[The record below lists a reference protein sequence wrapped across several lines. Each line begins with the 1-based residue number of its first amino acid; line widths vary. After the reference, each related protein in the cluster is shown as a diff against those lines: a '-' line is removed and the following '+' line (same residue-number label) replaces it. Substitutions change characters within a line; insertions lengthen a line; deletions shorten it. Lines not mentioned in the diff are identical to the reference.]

1 MGMPRLNHKHTDEL
15 DRSATTAGLTEIR
28 SWRHKFKLFVT
39 RLISGEITTQAQ
51 LDLAKKIIVDTY
63 LPKINLVEFFTVDVE
78 KVLSEFES
86 KLEQGVDVSQVVD
99 GELKII
105 QDPEYRRLGCT
116 VDLDLAIKKFGHWD
130 DKREGLKKTL
140 NELNHEKEKEAS
152 LAW

>member
-1 MGMPRLNHKHTDEL
+1 M
-15 DRSATTAGLTEIR
+15 
-28 SWRHKFKLFVT
+28 
-39 RLISGEITTQAQ
+39 
-51 LDLAKKIIVDTY
+51 AKKIIVDTY

-130 DKREGLKKTL
+130 DKREGLKKKL

-152 LAW
+152 LGHVIRA